1 MFLFFSGFA
10 QNYYIAFKQG
20 YSFEP
25 IQKTVNNDSTLALQ
39 FNNNTLTNFFSNK
52 QVYYFEKAF
61 PTAQTEILQRVYKVK
76 LDNGSFLNEI
86 NSLEEVEYAELTGE
100 DEIGEEELLYTPNDF
115 FGVEDAN
122 PSAQLDLIK
131 ARQAWNITQGDPNII
146 VGIVDTEFDSTHED
160 LVNQILQ
167 DIDDVA
173 CTSSIG
179 FCDHGTRVAGF
190 VAAQTDNGKGIAGI
204 GFNIKMITM
213 ANGNNLNNVL
223 LLSQI
228 PGVRIINTSWLSS
241 CSFILTH
248 KLVLDEIWEN
258 GVIVVSAAGNGGT
271 CGGPTNYVYPASYEH
286 TISVSTVGHKFCY
299 GDSGLTNWKDVH
311 EKYLGDVNST
321 HQHNDKVDVVA
332 PGYNVTTTSIL
343 EESNGYLDYANGTSY
358 SSPMVAGVIG
368 LMLSANPNLT
378 PNEIKEILKN
388 TADDIY
394 HIPENAPYVGLLGAG
409 RVNAYRAV
417 KTAQCMITQAQ
428 VVDLAMQNSVEDS
441 FVEPDENT
449 EYLWQSED
457 IWVRNQNDGVLHYCE
472 HQNPEYDPNNPNYVY
487 VRVTNN
493 GCQKSSPLD
502 ELQLYWAKANTSL
515 SWPQHWDGSLY
526 INDPVTGQD
535 VLMGDIISTVT
546 IPALESG
553 ESTILEI
560 PWMVPNP
567 EDYQNINSNPW
578 HFCLLA
584 RIKSTDD
591 PISFPEGLLITEN
604 VKNNNNIVWKNTSVV
619 DILPNNPSPIGGT
632 IAVGNPFTQQKAF
645 TLELVKDAN
654 EQGKAVFEEAEVA
667 LTMDDI
673 LYNAWVEGGEQGQ
686 RFIATKVL
694 QKKIVTGDTT
704 RLENIVLDSGETG
717 TLYVSFNFLTK
728 ELTDKQNFTYHVIQR
743 DALTNEIIGGETYL
757 INKQVENTFTA
768 DAGNDKTID
777 KNETVTI
784 TAQQINQDAVYNW
797 YDPDGNLIYTGT
809 DLTVSPDV
817 TNTYKLEIISTIDG
831 FKDYDQVQVT
841 VNPYKIESLIPNP
854 ADNVVTVNYLADEAT
869 SAYLIV
875 TNTNSGGSNNYI
887 LDTSLTVLNI
897 DVSSYQPGIY
907 TITLVC
913 DGEVQSSKSLI
924 KN

>member
-1 MFLFFSGFA
+1 MLLSFSGFA
-10 QNYYIAFKQG
+10 QNYQDYYIVAKQG
-20 YSFEP
+20 YSLEP
-25 IQKTVNNDSTLALQ
+25 LQKNVNNDSTLALQ

-52 QVYYFEKAF
+52 QVYFYEKAF
-61 PTAQTEILQRVYKVK
+61 PTAQSEYLQRVYKVK
-76 LDNGSFLNEI
+76 LNNNSYLNEI
-86 NSLEEVEYAELTGE
+86 ATLEEVEYTELTG
-100 DEIGEEELLYTPNDF
+100 GNGELLYTPNDF
-115 FGVEDAN
+115 FGVVDADT
-122 PSAQLDLIK
+122 STQLDLIK
-131 ARQAWNITQGDPNII
+131 ARQAWNITQGDPNVI
-146 VGIVDTEFDSTHED
+146 VGIVDTYFDTSHED
-160 LVNQILQ
+160 LVNQIILN
-167 DIDDVA
+167 IDDNP
-173 CTSSIG
+173 SYHY
-179 FCDHGTRVAGF
+179 HGTHVAGM
-190 VAAQTDNGKGIAGI
+190 VAADTDNNKGIAAI
-204 GFNIKMITM
+204 GDNIKMITM
-213 ANGNNLNNVL
+213 ANGINTEQMWL
-223 LLSQI
+223 LAQI
-228 PGVRIINTSWLSS
+228 PGVKVLNGSWLDPYPYCQYSQVNANVY
-241 CSFILTH
+241 
-248 KLVLDEIWEN
+248 KEIWEM
-258 GVIVVSAAGNGGT
+258 GIVPVFAAGNGET
-271 CGGPTNYVYPASYEH
+271 CGNPNAYVYPAAYDH
-286 TISVSTVGHKFCY
+286 TIAVSSIGHKFCY

-311 EKYLGDVNST
+311 EKNIGNSNST

-343 EESNGYLDYANGTSY
+343 EEPNGYLDYANGTSY

-368 LMLSANPNLT
+368 LMFSVNPNLT
-378 PNEIKEILKN
+378 PDEVRDILKS

-417 KTAQCMITQAQ
+417 KTAQCMVTQAQ

-526 INDPVTGQD
+526 ISDPVTGQD

-654 EQGKAVFEEAEVA
+654 EQGKAVYEEAEVA

-831 FKDYDQVQVT
+831 FKDYDQVQIT

-854 ADNVVTVNYLADEAT
+854 ADNIVTVNYLADEAT
-869 SAYLIV
+869 SAYIIV

-887 LDTSLTVLNI
+887 VDTSLTVLNI

-924 KN
+924 KQ